1 MIGSTTWTLY
11 AWHDTTESPL
21 RDRWLGAGE
30 VDGVGGGSSGRTK
43 LPKTGA
49 PPVVVWSAS
58 PGMQVTVAVNRTDTG
73 SPLSNVG
80 SYSHGLTVS
89 TAATSNPSFP
99 LRRPK
104 DYACD
109 QEEDGR
115 DLPKEFPVH
124 PA

>member
-1 MIGSTTWTLY
+1 M
-11 AWHDTTESPL
+11 
-21 RDRWLGAGE
+21 
-30 VDGVGGGSSGRTK
+30 
-43 LPKTGA
+43 PKTGA

-58 PGMQVTVAVNRTDTG
+58 PGRQVTVAVNRTDTG

-99 LRRPK
+99 LRRPE
-104 DYACD
+104 DYACN